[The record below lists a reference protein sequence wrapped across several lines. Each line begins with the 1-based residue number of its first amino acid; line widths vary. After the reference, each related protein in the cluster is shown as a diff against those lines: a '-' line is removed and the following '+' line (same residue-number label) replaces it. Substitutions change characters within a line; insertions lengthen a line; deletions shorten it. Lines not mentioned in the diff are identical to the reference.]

1 MPNECPPEQTLVDL
15 VAARGDDASQLRL
28 TAHLDHCEQC
38 RAAFARIQ
46 AQLGMTASSDVSE
59 PSAPTF
65 AWQTS
70 DEGELLDVSDDLA
83 SYFDITLLAASSR
96 AGALGS
102 LGKYDIL
109 RTVGHGGMGVLFEA
123 CDERLRRTVA
133 IKVLNRA
140 LSSNATARR
149 RFIREARAAAAVNHP
164 NVVTIY
170 AVEEHVN
177 LPFIVME
184 FVPGNSLRE
193 RLRAQRQLDPLTALS
208 ISAQIAAGLA
218 AAHAQG
224 VIHRDV
230 KPGNVMIESAGRV
243 KITDFGLARAA
254 SDNVD
259 LTSAGLAVGTPAYM
273 APEQVSGNKPD
284 ARADLFALGC
294 VMYAM
299 VRGRS
304 PFHGHNV
311 LDTAHRVLHT
321 APPRLDAVVE
331 DVPTFYADVV
341 ARLLE
346 KDPARR
352 YQSAAEVADVL
363 NRHLMQIN
371 QATTDELPELLGNK
385 LTRKPAPPGGRRYLA
400 AALVLTIFLLG
411 VTAALGVAHWVGS
424 VIASFPPP
432 SVPVANAPT
441 VVPVVAPR
449 LPSSV
454 RTVAQAS
461 EADFRCLSDALR
473 DCHPGTLIRV
483 LDDAVYDETI
493 SLTNAAQ
500 HDGVTLE
507 ATKGATWVVSQGD
520 IPLTV
525 RDVPRITVRG
535 FRLSL
540 QAEQHGIRISGA
552 CPGLVLEDLELS
564 QPANSPLAAI
574 VVTEGTHGTRD
585 EPLLLRQLTVR
596 AGWMGLVIY
605 GLSDAP
611 VRWVRVEGCWFFW
624 CGRRPGRRGYRGKR
638 RRGRH
643 VDGQLFLH
651 GRCGHQYFHAP
662 TEDVA
667 PALDHGEHFLPPRPL
682 APLERHPG
690 GGAGYRNREES
701 GSGGRGSPV
710 SRGRGFAAVCLL
722 VPRQCVGASRVAD
735 DDGSCRGW
743 PTGHTPDPREY
754 GISGLHPP
762 RLFAN
767 R

>member
-1 MPNECPPEQTLVDL
+1 VPNECPPEQTLVDL

-321 APPRLDAVVE
+321 APLVWMPSSK
-331 DVPTFYADVV
+331 TS
-341 ARLLE
+341 
-346 KDPARR
+346 RR
-352 YQSAAEVADVL
+352 F
-363 NRHLMQIN
+363 MQMSWLVCWKKI
-371 QATTDELPELLGNK
+371 
-385 LTRKPAPPGGRRYLA
+385 PPG
-400 AALVLTIFLLG
+400 
-411 VTAALGVAHWVGS
+411 
-424 VIASFPPP
+424 
-432 SVPVANAPT
+432 
-441 VVPVVAPR
+441 
-449 LPSSV
+449 
-454 RTVAQAS
+454 
-461 EADFRCLSDALR
+461 D
-473 DCHPGTLIRV
+473 
-483 LDDAVYDETI
+483 
-493 SLTNAAQ
+493 TN
-500 HDGVTLE
+500 
-507 ATKGATWVVSQGD
+507 
-520 IPLTV
+520 
-525 RDVPRITVRG
+525 
-535 FRLSL
+535 
-540 QAEQHGIRISGA
+540 
-552 CPGLVLEDLELS
+552 
-564 QPANSPLAAI
+564 
-574 VVTEGTHGTRD
+574 
-585 EPLLLRQLTVR
+585 
-596 AGWMGLVIY
+596 
-605 GLSDAP
+605 
-611 VRWVRVEGCWFFW
+611 
-624 CGRRPGRRGYRGKR
+624 
-638 RRGRH
+638 
-643 VDGQLFLH
+643 
-651 GRCGHQYFHAP
+651 
-662 TEDVA
+662 
-667 PALDHGEHFLPPRPL
+667 PRPK
-682 APLERHPG
+682 
-690 GGAGYRNREES
+690 
-701 GSGGRGSPV
+701 SP
-710 SRGRGFAAVCLL
+710 
-722 VPRQCVGASRVAD
+722 
-735 DDGSCRGW
+735 
-743 PTGHTPDPREY
+743 TY
-754 GISGLHPP
+754 
-762 RLFAN
+762 
-767 R
+767 